1 MGEAM
6 SFSDW
11 LVNASLAGYPKRVS
25 AMSRRHAFSSGIE
38 AISVA
43 NNVAGTTFRAAHA
56 FKSKPTLVRILFHN
70 NLTTAVTFAQ
80 TGAAT
85 MRQVSASLS
94 PATSTEWTAGGSVT
108 VAAQQAANEPS
119 SAYSAWIPVY
129 PQESLDDPGTFLV
142 TVFAYLDPSYANFT
156 ANSYDYSW
164 MESQAKAGGGY
175 WAQRNQSGDQ
185 ATNPG
190 TFSSATVQPRGPI
203 AGIEALCE
211 NGSVVVMDCGDSITA
226 GAGQT
231 NLGQTDIYR
240 ACVAI
245 NAAGGK
251 PVSHIRAGWGGQN
264 SATYGAR
271 ALYLL
276 PIIKPDVLVFTAG
289 TPNDGTPTLVGQKGN
304 RSVIQLV
311 VDLARSQGTR
321 VILRGWAPHSVV
333 ADNWPQG
340 TLTTTPTY
348 PVATVAGDVYRQDQN
363 ARMAAMD
370 GQGNLTYTVGVAM
383 LGDGAQPERYL
394 PQYTTDTNHPNDAGY
409 AAATPNMTVAIQRVM
424 ALFR

>member
-1 MGEAM
+1 
-6 SFSDW
+6 
-11 LVNASLAGYPKRVS
+11 
-25 AMSRRHAFSSGIE
+25 MSRRHAFSSGVE
-38 AISVA
+38 AISQT
-43 NNVAGTTFRAAHA
+43 NNASGLTFRAAHA
-56 FKSKPTLVRILFHN
+56 FKSKPTMVRILFYN
-70 NLTTAVTFAQ
+70 NLATPVTF
-80 TGAAT
+80 TKVGAAT

-94 PATSTEWTAGGSVT
+94 PASSVEWTQGAAVT
-108 VAAQQAANEPS
+108 VPAAQPGTNNPSAN
-119 SAYSAWIPVY
+119 YSAWMSVF

-142 TVFAYLDPSYANFT
+142 TVFAYLDPSFTTYT
-156 ANSYDYSW
+156 ANSYDVSW
-164 MESQAKAGGGY
+164 MESQTKAGGGW
-175 WAQRNQSGDQ
+175 WAQRNQAGDQ

-190 TFSSATVQPRGPI
+190 TFSSTTVQVRGPI

-245 NAAGGK
+245 NQLGGK
-251 PVSHIRAGWGGQN
+251 PVSHIRCGWGGQN

-271 ALYLL
+271 ALYML

-289 TPNDGTPTLVGQKGN
+289 TPNDGTPSLVGQVGN
-304 RSVIQLV
+304 RSVIQQV
-311 VDLARSQGTR
+311 VDLAKSQGTR

-348 PVATVAGDVYRQDQN
+348 PVATVSGDVYRTDQN
-363 ARMAAMD
+363 ARCAAMD
-370 GQGNLTYTVGVAM
+370 GQGNVFYTAGISV
-383 LGDGAQPERYL
+383 LGNGAVPERYQ
-394 PQYTTDTNHPNDAGY
+394 PQYTTDLNHPNDAGY
-409 AAATPNMTVAIQRVM
+409 AFAAINMQAAIQRVM
-424 ALFR
+424 TKFK